1 MQNMS
6 MAVSG
11 LERSKE
17 MRGVTA
23 FASVIVILAAASAYA
38 VSLSEPVP
46 SFRQGFVM
54 QEPLVQP
61 NVVYEHAGR
70 VYLLRADLYPI
81 KVYALGGSTRLRSGL
96 CVGETTE
103 VATLPHKDHYRLGGL
118 SSVEPVGEAL
128 WIFDMATDAKNETL
142 VPRVSGYSMSNFSKV
157 RSEPTTLPFSVTS
170 RLKNISNGFIL
181 FGKTDTDEAAVERR
195 DNNGQFVW
203 AKEIEVRHSLNRFTD
218 IVESGSLLIATGC
231 TLDVDDESG
240 HQLNEQ
246 VFVCCLNAQTGD
258 LVTSVTWD
266 GDAGVNMNPLLAWHP
281 SWQNYAVLFDS
292 NPDDALINPTIA
304 FLGRD
309 NVVHST
315 STLFAEP
322 INAAL
327 LSSAGTAV
335 ARVGHRTV
343 AFAFTAM
350 AEMPLLVA
358 VFDADNPNVIT
369 KIPMSV
375 PKGLNVS
382 SIRMDRLTSG
392 TVLTF
397 DAVDEEGIK
406 GYIVSVDAE

>member
-1 MQNMS
+1 
-6 MAVSG
+6 
-11 LERSKE
+11 

-46 SFRQGFVM
+46 SFRQGFVRR
-54 QEPLVQP
+54 EPLLQP
-61 NVVYEHAGR
+61 NVVYEHAGQ

-103 VATLPHKDHYRLGGL
+103 VATLPHKDHLPLGGL

-128 WIFDMATDAKNETL
+128 WIFDMTTDGKSRKI
-142 VPRVSGYSMSNFSKV
+142 VPRVSGYLMSDFTQV
-157 RSEPTTLPFSVTS
+157 FSEPTTLPLNAGTRMKS
-170 RLKNISNGFIL
+170 ISNGFL
-181 FGKTDTDEAAVERR
+181 LCGMTDKAAVERR
-195 DNNGQFVW
+195 DNNGKFVW
-203 AKEIEVRHSLNRFTD
+203 AKEIKVRHSVNRFTD

-231 TLDVDDESG
+231 TLDVDFDSG
-240 HQLNEQ
+240 RQLNEQ

-266 GDAGVNMNPLLAWHP
+266 GDAGVNMNPLLGWHP

-304 FLGRD
+304 FLGTD

-322 INAAL
+322 INTKL
-327 LSSAGTAV
+327 LQIAGTAV
-335 ARVGHRTV
+335 ARVGHRTA

-350 AEMPLLVA
+350 AEMPLFVA

-369 KIPMSV
+369 KIPLSV
-375 PKGLNVS
+375 PDGLNVS

-397 DAVDEEGIK
+397 DARDSEGIK